1 MESGKWIVENEET
14 VKRKHSAVTPIFHF
28 PFSTFHYAKRRR
40 FFMQAQAQPLA
51 IELRGLT
58 KTFGKVIANQD
69 ISLTLREGEI
79 LSLLGENGSGKTT
92 LMNMLSGI
100 YRPDSGAIF
109 IHGRRRDIRS
119 PIDAFK
125 QGIGMIHQH
134 FKLVDV
140 LTVAENIVLGTPAE
154 KGLNRAALTRKIAD
168 LSLRYGLMIDPDRK
182 IYELSVSEK
191 QTVEIM
197 KVLYRDARI
206 LILDEPTAV
215 LTPQEIDRL
224 FVILRRMREQGCA
237 IILITHKLHEVMEVS
252 DRITVLRKGTVVATV
267 DRAQITQDALVEMM
281 VGAAVDLSLKR
292 PEPEPDAPVLLKV
305 ENLCVQGAEG
315 ELKLNDVSFDI
326 RAGEIL
332 GVAGVAGSGQ
342 KELCEKLAGLL
353 TAKGGRV
360 TVMDIDNNLEEVDIT
375 HAHPRRIIGQRVSMS
390 FIPED
395 RLGMGLVPSMNIADN
410 MLLKTYH
417 HEPGPFLRRK
427 PAREQAEKLIER
439 LSIATP
445 SALTPVRRLSGG
457 NVQKVLIGRELLSK
471 PKVLITAYPVR
482 GLDIHSSYAIYKMI
496 NRQKKSGA
504 AVLFIGEDLDVL
516 LGICDRVMVL
526 CGGKVMDIVD
536 ARAATKHQLGALM
549 AGSKTV
555 DHQKEEALA

>member
-1 MESGKWIVENEET
+1 MQPT
-14 VKRKHSAVTPIFHF
+14 TPII
-28 PFSTFHYAKRRR
+28 AG
-40 FFMQAQAQPLA
+40 QPLA
-51 IELRGLT
+51 IDLRGLT

-109 IHGRRRDIRS
+109 IHGQRRDIRS

-125 QGIGMIHQH
+125 LGIGMIHQH

-154 KGLNRAALTRKIAD
+154 KGMSRAAITRKIAD
-168 LSLRYGLMIDPDRK
+168 LSLRYGLMVDPNRK

-197 KVLYRDARI
+197 KVLYRNARI

-224 FVILRRMREQGCA
+224 FQILRRMREQGNA

-252 DRITVLRKGTVVATV
+252 DRITVLRKGLVVDTVE
-267 DRAQITQDALVEMM
+267 RANITSDALVEMM

-305 ENLCVQGAEG
+305 ENLCVRGAEG

-326 RAGEIL
+326 RAGELL

-353 TAKGGRV
+353 PAKSGCV
-360 TVMDIDNNLEEVDIT
+360 KVIDIDNNMNEVDIT
-375 HAHPRRIIGQRVSMS
+375 HAHPRKIIGQRVSMS

-395 RLGMGLVPSMNIADN
+395 RLGMGLVPSMSIADN

-417 HEPGPFLRRK
+417 HEPGPLVRRK

-496 NRQKKSGA
+496 NKQKKNGA

-516 LGICDRVMVL
+516 LGMCDRVMVL

-536 ARAATKHQLGALM
+536 ARTATKHQLGALM
-549 AGSKTV
+549 AGSIISDSK
-555 DHQKEEALA
+555 KGEALA